1 LAYAI
6 FDDSLTG
13 ALDADSVKLTEVVLQ
28 LVNKLGELS
37 DTQQDELAN
46 NGESAIASAQ
56 VDGKPLLD
64 EIIRVPTRLSMME
77 LGFTPTFYQFIDTI
91 IEVKIAIKMT
101 RTVESSRTVS
111 DASRDRSSSSNRS
124 KRGGGIFGLFGGK
137 RSSSYAGKSS
147 VQTTQVDA
155 TYSSKYSYSAEGAS
169 LLRTKLVPVPPPA
182 ILEERIRGFVDIEE
196 ETRRARLAVI
206 LGTDDNT

>member
-1 LAYAI
+1 M
-6 FDDSLTG
+6 
-13 ALDADSVKLTEVVLQ
+13 
-28 LVNKLGELS
+28 
-37 DTQQDELAN
+37 
-46 NGESAIASAQ
+46 
-56 VDGKPLLD
+56 
-64 EIIRVPTRLSMME
+64 PTRLSMME

-101 RTVESSRTVS
+101 RTRESSRTLTE
-111 DASRDRSSSSNRS
+111 ASRDSSSSSAGS
-124 KRGGGIFGLFGGK
+124 KRGGGVFSLFGGK

-206 LGTDDNT
+206 LGTDDNP